1 MKKRTAALL
10 LCLISILNLICV
22 PAFAKSSSDS
32 ELTVTEQRAAA
43 FMVDMG
49 IWNRA
54 KDGEELSEVVSRG
67 EWAKALSILIDS
79 TSSYNNDT
87 YYFKDCKDDVY
98 SNSLASLGI
107 INGVEDG
114 KFMPDNAATVK
125 TAYIT
130 AFRVSGFERYIEL
143 LGNSDYD
150 YASLADKLELTV
162 KNNINSDLT
171 WRDAMVL
178 LYQTGNVNTYDIT
191 AAIGDKAIFRQN
203 KDKTVLTE
211 WRNIYRKDK
220 VRVTANRFT
229 SLTSSEGAVRDDQL
243 MIGDTVYTVKN
254 KSADWKYLGY
264 FVDIFYEDN
273 GGDKKLVSIMRRD
286 DVSEPLTVAAGDF
299 TFEGNTLS
307 YDVKDGGEKYVK
319 TRKEHIPSSTSVI
332 YNQKFEYANV
342 DSLFDIESGEITLLT
357 DGKGTYDTVLIRDIR
372 NVTVKINDL
381 ATDIVYTDG
390 AGELAQINLDPYS
403 LNYIK
408 LGSSLSDR
416 TLVNTQIETDD
427 LISVIMS
434 KDGSY
439 IEIYVAVKN
448 VSGKLDNIAKGKN
461 PGVTIDGTFYETT
474 EKVVM
479 ASGIS
484 AGDTVTAYFDITG
497 KVAKVAT
504 GVSKKADLNYG
515 YIWNVYS
522 DANEE
527 TAAFKLYNDSTEFV
541 KLDFAKRV
549 RVNGVSETK
558 MDAIASFL
566 DDNNDPIRQLIIYGT
581 NEAGEIN
588 YIDTASKEAATYE
601 GDGTLFQ
608 ISGMQNTEFTRGD
621 GSFALT
627 YPVAIGETRVMVIPA
642 SDKKG
647 VTAEDFG
654 MIDGVTK
661 TTPFQGNTQ
670 YPVALY
676 NTDIE
681 SPEIDFIV
689 YQSADKFYGFL
700 QYLLIDEITNVV
712 AGDGEE
718 VLKITGITAG
728 KTTVTYY
735 TTPDFAVQAVHNGE
749 YTKENAQALT
759 SGDLI
764 AYNTNVANNELT
776 KAILLYDYSERTPL
790 WGTGYEFSGLT
801 SNTTYL
807 QMGSIKKI
815 YTNSDVNNQY
825 MFDITELLG
834 EGENINNKPLARR
847 MPFYANKIKLLIYDG
862 SRRTDKAYVGSA
874 TELVDAQGIGVGDDI
889 MISTHANYV
898 MYPELFVVWK

>member
-67 EWAKALSILIDS
+67 EWARALSILIDS

-191 AAIGDKAIFRQN
+191 AAVGDKAIFRQN

-243 MIGDTVYTVKN
+243 MIGDTVYTVKSKN
-254 KSADWKYLGY
+254 SDWKYLGY

-286 DVSEPLTVAAGDF
+286 DVSEPLTIAAGDF
-299 TFEGNTLS
+299 TFENNTLS
-307 YDVKDGGEKYVK
+307 YDVKDNGEKYVK
-319 TRKEHIPSSTSVI
+319 TRKEHIPSSASVI

-381 ATDIVYTDG
+381 ATDTVYTDG

-403 LNYIK
+403 LSYIK

-416 TLVNTQIETDD
+416 TLVNTQIKADD

-434 KDGSY
+434 KDGGY
-439 IEIYVAVKN
+439 IEIYVA
-448 VSGKLDNIAKGKN
+448 
-461 PGVTIDGTFYETT
+461 
-474 EKVVM
+474 
-479 ASGIS
+479 SGIS
-484 AGDTVTAYFDITG
+484 A
-497 KVAKVAT
+497 

-541 KLDFAKRV
+541 KVDFAKRV
-549 RVNGVSETK
+549 RVNGVSEPK
-558 MDAIASFL
+558 MDAVSSFL
-566 DDNNDPIRQLIIYGT
+566 DDNNNPKRQLIIYGT

-601 GDGTLFQ
+601 DDGTLFQ
-608 ISGMQNTEFTRGD
+608 ISGMQNTEFSKADCT
-621 GSFALT
+621 FALT

-642 SDKKG
+642 SDKEG

-654 MIDGVTK
+654 MIEGVTK

-700 QYLLIDEITNVV
+700 NYLLIDEITNVV
-712 AGDGEE
+712 SGDGEE

-728 KTTVTYY
+728 KTAVTYY
-735 TTPDFAVQAVHNGE
+735 TSPDFAVQTVHNGA

-764 AYNTNVANNELT
+764 AYNTNVTNNELT

-801 SNTTYL
+801 SNSTYL

-862 SRRTDKAYVGSA
+862 SRRTAKAYVGSA

-889 MISTHANYV
+889 MISTHGGYV
-898 MYPELFVVWK
+898 IYPELFVVWK